1 MANNGR
7 INVFI
12 FKCLEG
18 DNQYEKMKLF
28 KKQDVMETYINEFLE
43 NKFSEGWKRD
53 DESGEYVFGNSEKY
67 AVMHLDKK
75 VH

>member
-1 MANNGR
+1 MN
-7 INVFI
+7 
-12 FKCLEG
+12 
-18 DNQYEKMKLF
+18 
-28 KKQDVMETYINEFLE
+28 FL
-43 NKFSEGWKRD
+43 KTSFLRGWKRD

>member
-7 INVFI
+7 VNVFI

-18 DNQYEKMKLF
+18 DSQYEKIKLF

-43 NKFSEGWKRD
+43 NKFSEGVEKR
-53 DESGEYVFGNSEKY
+53 
-67 AVMHLDKK
+67 
-75 VH
+75 